1 MCELKE
7 KLLKDFDKKTFAL
20 GRKIDEIFMFWQH
33 DKKELENFLEFLNSY
48 HPTMKFTANYSWK
61 KINFLD
67 VSVRKKSNLSLIFIL
82 NQQTCINIYMLSPV
96 MFITFRNTYVTVRLK
111 YNLFRELALR

>member
-33 DKKELENFLEFLNSY
+33 DKKELENFFRISEFLSSHSEIYRQLFMEENKFSRCFSQKKVQLVIDFYIKPTDMHKYLYAIACHVY
-48 HPTMKFTANYSWK
+48 HFQKYVCYS
-61 KINFLD
+61 
-67 VSVRKKSNLSLIFIL
+67 
-82 NQQTCINIYMLSPV
+82 Q
-96 MFITFRNTYVTVRLK
+96 
-111 YNLFRELALR
+111 A

>member
-33 DKKELENFLEFLNSY
+33 DKK
-48 HPTMKFTANYSWK
+48 
-61 KINFLD
+61 
-67 VSVRKKSNLSLIFIL
+67 
-82 NQQTCINIYMLSPV
+82 
-96 MFITFRNTYVTVRLK
+96 
-111 YNLFRELALR
+111 